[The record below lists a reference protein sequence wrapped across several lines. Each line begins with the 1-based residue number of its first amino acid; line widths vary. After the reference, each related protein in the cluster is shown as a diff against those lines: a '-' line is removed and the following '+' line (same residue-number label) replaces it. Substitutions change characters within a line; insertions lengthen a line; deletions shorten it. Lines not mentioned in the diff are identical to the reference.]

1 MRLLVV
7 DDEPGVQ
14 KSIQVI
20 AGTLGWDALA
30 SDQFG
35 DVVRLVREQAIDVL
49 VCDYRMPPLTGFH
62 IVRQL
67 READLQLPV
76 VMITANPENVD
87 RSIARELGI
96 SKILG
101 KPADVS
107 DVRQM
112 LMDAVLEGERAGEC
126 LPGSS

>member
-67 READLQLPV
+67 REAAGKLATALKTVARNSRNRDRHNLYPQ
-76 VMITANPENVD
+76 ITQITQIG
-87 RSIARELGI
+87 RS
-96 SKILG
+96 S
-101 KPADVS
+101 
-107 DVRQM
+107 
-112 LMDAVLEGERAGEC
+112 
-126 LPGSS
+126 GSNRTGD